1 MDTSAI
7 LDIACRLRDK
17 LLSEEVDERWIIGR
31 KALKAVLILA
41 TYQKNYD
48 GMKATGNYGYVEFF
62 DSDTLMTEES
72 IKKLKEAKA
81 IDKQMGKILRERR
94 LANNIKTSKNK

>member
-1 MDTSAI
+1 METSAI

-17 LLSEEVDERWIIGR
+17 LLFEEVDERWIISR
-31 KALKAVLILA
+31 KALKAILILA

-48 GMKATGNYGYVEFF
+48 GMKATSNYGHVEFF
-62 DSDTLMTEES
+62 DGGVPMTEES

-81 IDKQMGKILRERR
+81 IDKKMGKILRERR
-94 LANNIKTSKNK
+94 LANNIETSKNK